1 MKFLSAGP
9 LTDEEIEE
17 LDHFLLEAEGIE
29 AAMDISTLDGC
40 FNHMRAR
47 QWVP

>member
-1 MKFLSAGP
+1 MNVLSAGS

-17 LDHFLLEAEGIE
+17 LDHFLLETDGIE
-29 AAMDISTLDGC
+29 ESMDISTLDGC